1 MSINE
6 YRHKQPKHSLG
17 TFNVLIGTWDEEEYF
32 ARPAPRLS
40 TFTRTK

>member
-17 TFNVLIGTWDEEEYF
+17 TFNVLIGTWDEDLPQGF
-32 ARPAPRLS
+32 QLS
-40 TFTRTK
+40 LAQSSGG